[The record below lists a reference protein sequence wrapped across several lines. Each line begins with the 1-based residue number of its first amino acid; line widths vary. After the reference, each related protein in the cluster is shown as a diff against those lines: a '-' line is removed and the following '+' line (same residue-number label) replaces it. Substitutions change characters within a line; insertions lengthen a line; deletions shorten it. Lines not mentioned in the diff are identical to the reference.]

1 MTAGVAKKVKVIT
14 RNDEIFTKD
23 ERYPP
28 DQSVMQ
34 NRMIE
39 AWNSMSVDEKRIFIL
54 ASPLV
59 RLCDATE
66 KTMFSIS
73 AKDYAE
79 ACNIELAT
87 AYSQLKL
94 AADNLRGRYFSYIN
108 SKGNRVS
115 VHWVIRIEYSEAQIS
130 FCFPDEVLFMLSVF
144 DSNNAHTRFKIET
157 ALKLKGAHSLQ
168 LYQLLKQ
175 YEKIGYRELTVE
187 RFRQIFELTK
197 KYSII
202 SNLRIRV
209 IEPAVSEISKQTD
222 LKITFSQIFNG
233 KSIIGFRFDI
243 QTKIKKSS
251 EKIKL
256 EQQPTE
262 QPKKIRSI
270 DIYQAISKNNLL
282 DRFKQVNESSEEF
295 INRIRLDLKSNNAE
309 IWIKKLAEFNVYLD
323 EPPF

>member
-1 MTAGVAKKVKVIT
+1 MAKSPVGKVKTIT
-14 RNDEIFTKD
+14 RNDEVFTKD
-23 ERYPP
+23 NRYPS

-66 KTMFSIS
+66 RTLFSIS

-87 AYSQLKL
+87 SYSQLKL

-115 VHWVIRIEYSEAQIS
+115 VHWVIRIEYSEGEIS

-144 DSNNAHTRFKIET
+144 DANNAYTRFNIET

-175 YEKIGYRELTVE
+175 HEKIGYREFTVQQ
-187 RFRQIFELTK
+187 FREIFELTT

-202 SNLRIRV
+202 SNLRVRV
-209 IEPAVSEISKQTD
+209 IEPAVSEISEQTD
-222 LKITFSQIFNG
+222 LKITFSQVLKG
-233 KSIIGFRFDI
+233 RSIKGFRFNI
-243 QTKIKKSS
+243 RRNLATAKKQIEQPPEQPPKIK
-251 EKIKL
+251 
-256 EQQPTE
+256 
-262 QPKKIRSI
+262 SI
-270 DIYQAISKNNLL
+270 DIYKAISDNALL
-282 DRFKQVNESSEEF
+282 PRFLEFGETSEEL
-295 INRIRLDLKSNNAE
+295 INRIKDDLKNNNSE
-309 IWIKKLAEFNVYLD
+309 RWLTKLAEFNIYLD